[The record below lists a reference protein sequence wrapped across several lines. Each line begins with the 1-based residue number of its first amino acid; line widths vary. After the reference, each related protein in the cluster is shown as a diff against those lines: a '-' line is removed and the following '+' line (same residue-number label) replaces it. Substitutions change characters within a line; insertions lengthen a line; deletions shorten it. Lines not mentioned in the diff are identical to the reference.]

1 MTGTLLHGLGGIV
14 LQIGVAILIAG
25 AAWLV
30 INKLGP
36 QLLRL
41 PLGTRVRWSKDP
53 IPPSWAGIIERNVP
67 LARTLDAAAR
77 ERLMRLTQVFIRD
90 HPIEG
95 VQGFE
100 VTEEVR
106 VTIAAQASLLLL
118 NLDPPRYPGLR
129 RVLVYDQVFVPRKVQ
144 PATHNGIEMPAV
156 PELGE
161 AWRDGVVILSWAGT
175 LTERHEHGEARNL
188 VLHEFAHVLDH
199 EDGASDGV
207 PVLDSRGAYH
217 AWGYV
222 MKQQY
227 ERRVRMLHEGDDQ
240 SVLSDYSATNPAEF
254 FAVATEAF
262 FERPRQL
269 RAESPDLYD
278 ELRKFYR
285 QDPAE
290 GPDARPTHS

>member
-1 MTGTLLHGLGGIV
+1 MLHALGALL
-14 LQIGVAILIAG
+14 LQIVAALAVAG
-25 AAWLV
+25 GAWFIVNRYGHLV
-30 INKLGP
+30 
-36 QLLRL
+36 LRL
-41 PLGTRVRWSKDP
+41 PLGSRVRWATEP
-53 IPPSWAGIIERNVP
+53 IPAGWAEIIERNVP
-67 LARTLDAAAR
+67 LARALEPASR

-95 VQGFE
+95 VQGFD

-106 VTIAAQASLLLL
+106 VTIAAQACLLLL
-118 NLDPPRYPGLR
+118 NLQLPIYPGLR
-129 RVLVYDQVFVPRKVQ
+129 RVLVYDQVFVPRRVQ
-144 PATHNGIEMPAV
+144 LATHGGIETQVV

-161 AWRDGVVILSWAGT
+161 AWRDGVVVLSWASTIAESRDPGD
-175 LTERHEHGEARNL
+175 GRNV

-207 PVLDSRGAYH
+207 PVLDSPSAYH

-222 MKQQY
+222 MREQY
-227 ERRVRMLHEGDDQ
+227 EKRVRMLDAGDES

-262 FERPRQL
+262 FEKPAQL
-269 RAESPDLYD
+269 QAESPALYD

-285 QDPAE
+285 QDPAHA
-290 GPDARPTHS
+290 GTTDL